1 MFERQIT
8 VNDSQALAHFDLGE
22 MWAHRDLLYFLT
34 WRDIK
39 VRYKQAAM
47 GAAWAVIQPVVMM
60 VTFAVFFGIFMGVST
75 DNMPFTLFFYCG
87 LMPWNFFSSAVI
99 AGSASLVGSSNLIT
113 KVYFPRMIVPT
124 AAVGGL
130 LVDLLITLIILVAL
144 ALYYGIVWTW
154 GILMFPLMLLLT
166 LLLALD
172 FAIWLAALTVKYR
185 DIRHA
190 LPFTLQ
196 MWMFLTP
203 IIYSLS
209 VVPDKWRWAMYI
221 NPLTGIVE
229 GIRASITGR
238 SFNWVAICASM
249 AIIVFTLPLSIQAFR
264 RIEKS
269 FADLI

>member
-1 MFERQIT
+1 
-8 VNDSQALAHFDLGE
+8 
-22 MWAHRDLLYFLT
+22 
-34 WRDIK
+34 
-39 VRYKQAAM
+39 
-47 GAAWAVIQPVVMM
+47 
-60 VTFAVFFGIFMGVST
+60 
-75 DNMPFTLFFYCG
+75 
-87 LMPWNFFSSAVI
+87 
-99 AGSASLVGSSNLIT
+99 
-113 KVYFPRMIVPT
+113 
-124 AAVGGL
+124 
-130 LVDLLITLIILVAL
+130 
-144 ALYYGIVWTW
+144 
-154 GILMFPLMLLLT
+154 MFPLMLLLT

-209 VVPDKWRWAMYI
+209 LVPDKWRWAMYI

-238 SFNWVAICASM
+238 SFNWVAICASL
-249 AIIVFTLPLSIQAFR
+249 AIILLTLPLSIHAFR
-264 RIEKS
+264 RIEQS